1 MVKSVA
7 IMDNAQEKLIENL
20 KKQLEEKHIER
31 LGKQYL
37 YAIQTVATDILNEPK
52 KPLTFISGSSTI
64 HDIDNME
71 YIVNQYTSYV
81 VNVE

>member
-64 HDIDNME
+64 YGVDNLQH
-71 YIVNQYTSYV
+71 IVDQHTPYLA
-81 VNVE
+81 